1 MAAKIAVVPMSTILS
16 NNLNLSPRVYMGTPD
31 NEIMTRRAKILARM
45 EADKR
50 AMANLEKQ
58 VKDEAE
64 FQAKWGVTVRR
75 MDT

>member
-1 MAAKIAVVPMSTILS
+1 
-16 NNLNLSPRVYMGTPD
+16 MGTPD
-31 NEIMTRRAKILARM
+31 HEIVTRRAKILARM

-64 FQAKWGVTVRR
+64 FQAKWGITAQRL
-75 MDT
+75 DT

>member
-1 MAAKIAVVPMSTILS
+1 MSAKIAVVPMSTILS
-16 NNLNLSPRVYMGTPD
+16 NNLNLNPRVYLGLPD
-31 NEIMTRRAKILARM
+31 NEIMIRRAKILARM

-64 FQAKWGVTVRR
+64 FQAKWGITIQR